1 MSLSQI
7 VGLSFTINLLTR
19 YRHAKLLNFTIV
31 PILFVVSII
40 FLSLLFA
47 HTYIKNRH
55 KLFGA
60 MILCLGC
67 MNPFYADFILFQL
80 LFHVG
85 ISLFRLE

>member
-1 MSLSQI
+1 M
-7 VGLSFTINLLTR
+7 
-19 YRHAKLLNFTIV
+19 LNFTIV

-60 MILCLGC
+60 MILCLGWTDYFANPLIAVANMFRKC
-67 MNPFYADFILFQL
+67 MPK
-80 LFHVG
+80 
-85 ISLFRLE
+85 

>member
-1 MSLSQI
+1 MLFRRTKI
-7 VGLSFTINLLTR
+7 LDL
-19 YRHAKLLNFTIV
+19 TIV

-60 MILCLGC
+60 MILCLGWIE
-67 MNPFYADFILFQL
+67 PID
-80 LFHVG
+80 
-85 ISLFRLE
+85 